1 MGEVTHGNFGIRRV
15 VMQTFVNKR
24 SFVVMST
31 HLISCMQISDDLKLL
46 SLPNILRMSL
56 GIESCKMVFKQ
67 S

>member
-31 HLISCMQISDDLKLL
+31 YLISCTQISDDPKLL
-46 SLPNILRMSL
+46 SLPKILRMSL
-56 GIESCKMVFKQ
+56 
-67 S
+67 